1 MLPVTQLLASP
12 SMHWAS
18 MAHPCGWGFGAST
31 DVVTSQLVGSRYAVL
46 LRPSLTGLLQV
57 ESLTA
62 SGQPPAR
69 SLRPIAV
76 EASSMSGLEEG
87 EREAEARVNSAI
99 EKGAEA
105 RVRNPIDFAC
115 GQTNELQSRNL
126 AGSAGLPTDDPVP
139 ASPMDPTNSSLRRSQ
154 RNVRKTARFST
165 PIGGVRN
172 GASAMAIRPVQKAQP
187 AHRSQRRAGKK
198 PRAVRA
204 TATHT
209 HMRAAQ
215 GKFDVVELG
224 DLKTMENAV
233 ALSSDPMG
241 WWRNG
246 VKRIAVDQEA
256 AEALHHHFTIGGRW
270 KSGAGVRVGSKVLC
284 GFGNYDAVHAAQL
297 DPALQ
302 SEHTLMIS
310 PAHRTVALKYIPGL
324 RQVVEQVLKMV
335 DSLTRAQKTDS
346 ELLRNRRV
354 EWLNGHVLNQSNAN
368 ARFDDHQ
375 DTSEEKA
382 EEGGAP
388 DRKVLYTAVIKLSR
402 GGTTSM
408 QVCGHNEVHYRVAP
422 GSGLLFRS
430 NLHHRTCKAEEGVW
444 KLALFF
450 GFFLTDPRE
459 CMRKKR

>member
-198 PRAVRA
+198 PRRRRRLAMLCRPTSTRRSRSHACVESTSELGYVASMAWGARNSISTQVRA
-204 TATHT
+204 
-209 HMRAAQ
+209 
-215 GKFDVVELG
+215 
-224 DLKTMENAV
+224 
-233 ALSSDPMG
+233 AL
-241 WWRNG
+241 R
-246 VKRIAVDQEA
+246 
-256 AEALHHHFTIGGRW
+256 
-270 KSGAGVRVGSKVLC
+270 
-284 GFGNYDAVHAAQL
+284 
-297 DPALQ
+297 
-302 SEHTLMIS
+302 
-310 PAHRTVALKYIPGL
+310 
-324 RQVVEQVLKMV
+324 
-335 DSLTRAQKTDS
+335 
-346 ELLRNRRV
+346 
-354 EWLNGHVLNQSNAN
+354 
-368 ARFDDHQ
+368 
-375 DTSEEKA
+375 EE
-382 EEGGAP
+382 P
-388 DRKVLYTAVIKLSR
+388 DR
-402 GGTTSM
+402 
-408 QVCGHNEVHYRVAP
+408 
-422 GSGLLFRS
+422 
-430 NLHHRTCKAEEGVW
+430 AEFTQ
-444 KLALFF
+444 AH
-450 GFFLTDPRE
+450 
-459 CMRKKR
+459 